1 MANLWYPKFKAALLK
16 NAVGYDLSSAGTNVR
31 VVMIDL
37 ADYTYNAAHE
47 FLSDVPSAARVNTI
61 TALNG
66 KNVTNGLFT
75 ADNPAFI
82 APSGDQSEA
91 QILYI
96 NSGADATSRL
106 ILFFDTFSS
115 GAPYIPSGIDFA
127 NHWNG
132 SGIAQL

>member
-1 MANLWYPKFKAALLK
+1 VANLWYPKFKAALLK

-47 FLSDVPSAARVNTI
+47 FLSDAPVAARGST
-61 TALNG
+61 TGPMGG
-66 KNVTNGLFT
+66 KVVTNGLF
-75 ADNPAFI
+75 AAGNPVFI

-91 QILYI
+91 QIVYI
-96 NSGADATSRL
+96 DTGADATSRL
-106 ILFFDTFSS
+106 VLFFDTFSS
-115 GAPYIPSGIDFA
+115 GAPYTPSGIDFA
-127 NHWNG
+127 IHWNP